1 MKSYITKEEVGQMF
15 RSDHQRN
22 SSISGTSRFF
32 ALLAGLLVISGCS
45 VLQSEHFTLQ
55 ADLPA
60 NFKFSGDA
68 YYAPAAGQDCTVPG
82 TGSPRAPDR
91 KYFETDYRPEAHR
104 VEFQVP
110 LTARVGGCALVLNS
124 MRIDLRGKW
133 REDRP
138 SQVNSHSDF
147 ASLSFR
153 DELPAGYSGMP
164 ASGEKVLRGQCTW
177 LFRTVGPQRYIA
189 KILQCRGLD
198 EQGQVLKRLPG
209 GALQRD
215 QLAGQT
221 VRLVIGLAAEEKP
234 AVDDNW
240 VKFPN
245 GWKRC
250 MGDGLDDQYG
260 FCRGNTTDFKSFR
273 MTGGR
278 VCTIYPGCTEE

>member
-1 MKSYITKEEVGQMF
+1 MAHKTMDEQERPFF
-15 RSDHQRN
+15 REHIHAGAERLAW
-22 SSISGTSRFF
+22 RFS
-32 ALLAGLLVISGCS
+32 ALLTGLLVISGCS
-45 VLQSEHFTLQ
+45 ALPSERFTLQ

-104 VEFQVP
+104 AEFQVP

-138 SQVNSHSDF
+138 NQVNSHSDF

-164 ASGEKVLRGQCTW
+164 ASGEKVLPGQCTW

-215 QLAGQT
+215 QLVGKT
-221 VRLVIGLAAEEKP
+221 VRLVIGLAQEERPYFGRSWLKTSS
-234 AVDDNW
+234 
-240 VKFPN
+240 
-245 GWKRC
+245 GWKPCLETKESFRC
-250 MGDGLDDQYG
+250 QAPPT
-260 FCRGNTTDFKSFR
+260 FTDFK
-273 MTGGR
+273 MPDGR
-278 VCTIYPGCTEE
+278 TCTVYPNCTE